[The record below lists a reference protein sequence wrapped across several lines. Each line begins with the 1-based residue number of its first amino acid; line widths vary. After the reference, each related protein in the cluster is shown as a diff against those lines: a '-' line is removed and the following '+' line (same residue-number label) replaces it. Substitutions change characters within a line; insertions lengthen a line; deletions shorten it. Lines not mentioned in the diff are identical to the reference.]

1 MLDSDEEDEEEI
13 ARLEAMDD
21 GFFETGKVQE
31 ARPEEEEVE
40 YDSDGNVIEK
50 PPDPY
55 ADLMMDYPD
64 DYNEVNA
71 IKFLEICKVHFDGS
85 MNADGKGEDDMEDIL
100 EEEWDIFKENV
111 MKWLKRTQNYQ
122 KDLSYCIKYFH
133 N

>member
-1 MLDSDEEDEEEI
+1 MSALTQIGTGGIKDDAITTAKI
-13 ARLEAMDD
+13 ANNAVV
-21 GFFETGKVQE
+21 TGKVQE

-71 IKFLEICKVHFDGS
+71 IKFLENVGVHYVSCSPFRVPI
-85 MNADGKGEDDMEDIL
+85 A
-100 EEEWDIFKENV
+100 
-111 MKWLKRTQNYQ
+111 Y
-122 KDLSYCIKYFH
+122 LSLSQLVK
-133 N
+133 

>member
-1 MLDSDEEDEEEI
+1 
-13 ARLEAMDD
+13 MDD

-111 MKWLKRTQNYQ
+111 KEAVE
-122 KDLSYCIKYFH
+122 KDPELPKGFELLHKVFSQL
-133 N
+133 NW